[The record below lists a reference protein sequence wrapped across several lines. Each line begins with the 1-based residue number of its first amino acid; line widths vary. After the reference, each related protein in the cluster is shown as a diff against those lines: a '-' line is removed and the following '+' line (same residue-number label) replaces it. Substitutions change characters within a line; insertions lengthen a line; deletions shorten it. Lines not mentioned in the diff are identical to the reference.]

1 MEVYPSMLGRAS
13 IGRLCMEPKSRPHLE
28 VKVWV
33 AAVGYPCLLKQAN
46 IRHRASLCGGRT
58 DSLPQIHRL
67 QCSIGG
73 GGLSRLSH
81 FILHFS
87 AGCGSGDEMRTFLA
101 ITPGPSLLHPL
112 PLSQGRIE

>member
-1 MEVYPSMLGRAS
+1 VGGSSGLPLPPETSEYQTSSKPVRWEDRLSTPDSPASM
-13 IGRLCMEPKSRPHLE
+13 
-28 VKVWV
+28 
-33 AAVGYPCLLKQAN
+33 Q
-46 IRHRASLCGGRT
+46 HRR
-58 DSLPQIHRL
+58 R
-67 QCSIGG
+67 
-73 GGLSRLSH
+73 GLSRLSH